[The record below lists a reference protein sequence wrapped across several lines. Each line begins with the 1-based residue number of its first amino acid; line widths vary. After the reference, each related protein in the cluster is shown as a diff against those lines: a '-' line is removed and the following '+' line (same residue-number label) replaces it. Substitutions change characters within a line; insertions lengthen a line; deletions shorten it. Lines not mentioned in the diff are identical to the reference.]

1 MIQSVLFK
9 GGKKPEKSCHS
20 VIDNPESVNLVNPPT
35 TIMIDIIEN
44 IKINHNEI
52 RALIGPNGAG
62 KTTFVSLLCG
72 RIKASKGKVFFNGVN
87 ISHLPVYT
95 RISMGI
101 GYTFQITSI
110 FFNLTVSENVALAL
124 KNKRQEEK
132 KSIVSEVLN
141 KVGLIDRINQRS
153 GDLSYGHQRLLELA
167 MGIAQRPKLLILDE
181 PTQGLSDLEI
191 ENFKKLIKKISATV
205 TVLLIEHNMDVVMSI
220 ADKITVLHFGEII
233 AEGDKKSIQRNP
245 VVQKAYLGD

>member
-1 MIQSVLFK
+1 MDSLNNILLYTENLTKNFQGIK
-9 GGKKPEKSCHS
+9 A
-20 VIDNPESVNLVNPPT
+20 VN
-35 TIMIDIIEN
+35 DIN
-44 IKINHNEI
+44 FKINHNEI

-87 ISHLPVYT
+87 ISHLPVFT

>member
-1 MIQSVLFK
+1 MDSLNSILLYTENLTKNFQGIK
-9 GGKKPEKSCHS
+9 A
-20 VIDNPESVNLVNPPT
+20 VN
-35 TIMIDIIEN
+35 DIN
-44 IKINHNEI
+44 FKINHNEI

-191 ENFKKLIKKISATV
+191 ENFKKLIKKISTTV

>member
-1 MIQSVLFK
+1 MDSLNNILLYTENLTKNFQGIK
-9 GGKKPEKSCHS
+9 A
-20 VIDNPESVNLVNPPT
+20 VN
-35 TIMIDIIEN
+35 DIN
-44 IKINHNEI
+44 FKINNNEI

-110 FFNLTVSENVALAL
+110 FFNLTVFENVALAL
-124 KNKRQEEK
+124 KNKRNDEK

>member
-1 MIQSVLFK
+1 MDSLNNILLYTENLTKNFQGIK
-9 GGKKPEKSCHS
+9 A
-20 VIDNPESVNLVNPPT
+20 VN
-35 TIMIDIIEN
+35 DIN
-44 IKINHNEI
+44 FKINNNEI

-72 RIKASKGKVFFNGVN
+72 RIKSSKGKVFFNGVN
-87 ISHLPVYT
+87 ISHLPVFT

-167 MGIAQRPKLLILDE
+167 MGIALNPKLLILAE

-191 ENFKKLIKKISATV
+191 ENFKQLIKKISSTV

>member
-1 MIQSVLFK
+1 MDSLNNNLLYTENLTKNFQGIK
-9 GGKKPEKSCHS
+9 A
-20 VIDNPESVNLVNPPT
+20 VN
-35 TIMIDIIEN
+35 DIN
-44 IKINHNEI
+44 FKINNNEI

-87 ISHLPVYT
+87 ISHLPVFT

-124 KNKRQEEK
+124 KSKRNEEK

-167 MGIAQRPKLLILDE
+167 MGIAQNPKLLILDE

-205 TVLLIEHNMDVVMSI
+205 TVLMIEHNMDVVMSI

-233 AEGDKKSIQRNP
+233 AEGDKQSIQRNP
-245 VVQKAYLGD
+245 IVQKAYLGD

>member
-1 MIQSVLFK
+1 MDSLNNILLYTENLTKNFQGIK
-9 GGKKPEKSCHS
+9 A
-20 VIDNPESVNLVNPPT
+20 VN
-35 TIMIDIIEN
+35 DIN
-44 IKINHNEI
+44 FKINNNEI

-72 RIKASKGKVFFNGVN
+72 RIKSSKGKVFFNGVN

-110 FFNLTVSENVALAL
+110 FFNLTVFENVTLAL
-124 KNKRQEEK
+124 KNKRNDEK

-167 MGIAQRPKLLILDE
+167 MGIAQNPKLLILDE

-191 ENFKKLIKKISATV
+191 ENFKKLIKKISSTV

-233 AEGDKKSIQRNP
+233 AEGDKQSIQRNP
-245 VVQKAYLGD
+245 IVQKAYLGD

>member
-1 MIQSVLFK
+1 MDSLNDILLYTENLTKNFQGIK
-9 GGKKPEKSCHS
+9 A
-20 VIDNPESVNLVNPPT
+20 VN
-35 TIMIDIIEN
+35 DIN
-44 IKINHNEI
+44 FKINHNEI

>member
-1 MIQSVLFK
+1 MDSLNNILLYT
-9 GGKKPEKSCHS
+9 E
-20 VIDNPESVNLVNPPT
+20 NLTKNFQGIKAVK
-35 TIMIDIIEN
+35 DIN
-44 IKINHNEI
+44 FKINNNEI

-87 ISHLPVYT
+87 ISHLPVFT

-110 FFNLTVSENVALAL
+110 FFNLTVFENVALAL

-167 MGIAQRPKLLILDE
+167 MGIAQNPKLLILDE

-191 ENFKKLIKKISATV
+191 ENFKKLIKKISSTV

-233 AEGDKKSIQRNP
+233 AEGDKQSIQRNP
-245 VVQKAYLGD
+245 IVQKAYLGD

>member
-1 MIQSVLFK
+1 MDSLNNILLYTENLTKNFQGIK
-9 GGKKPEKSCHS
+9 A
-20 VIDNPESVNLVNPPT
+20 VN
-35 TIMIDIIEN
+35 DIN
-44 IKINHNEI
+44 FKINHNEI

-72 RIKASKGKVFFNGVN
+72 RIKSSKGKVFFNGVN
-87 ISHLPVYT
+87 ISHLPVFT

-167 MGIAQRPKLLILDE
+167 MGIAQNPKLLILDE

-233 AEGDKKSIQRNP
+233 AEGDKQSIQRNP
-245 VVQKAYLGD
+245 IVQKAYLGD

>member
-1 MIQSVLFK
+1 MDSLNNILLYTENLTKNFQGIK
-9 GGKKPEKSCHS
+9 A
-20 VIDNPESVNLVNPPT
+20 VN
-35 TIMIDIIEN
+35 DIN
-44 IKINHNEI
+44 FKINHNEI

-72 RIKASKGKVFFNGVN
+72 RIKASEGKVFFNGVN

>member
-1 MIQSVLFK
+1 MDSLNSILLYTENLTKNFQGIK
-9 GGKKPEKSCHS
+9 A
-20 VIDNPESVNLVNPPT
+20 VN
-35 TIMIDIIEN
+35 DIN
-44 IKINHNEI
+44 FKINHNEI

-87 ISHLPVYT
+87 ISNLPVFT

-191 ENFKKLIKKISATV
+191 ENFKKLIKKISASV
-205 TVLLIEHNMDVVMSI
+205 TVLMIEHNMDVVMSI

>member
-1 MIQSVLFK
+1 MDSLNNILLYTENLTKNFQGIK
-9 GGKKPEKSCHS
+9 A
-20 VIDNPESVNLVNPPT
+20 VN
-35 TIMIDIIEN
+35 DIN
-44 IKINHNEI
+44 FKINHNEI

-87 ISHLPVYT
+87 ISHLPVFT

-167 MGIAQRPKLLILDE
+167 MGIAQNPKLLILDE

-233 AEGDKKSIQRNP
+233 AEGDKQSIQCNP
-245 VVQKAYLGD
+245 IVQKAYLGD

>member
-1 MIQSVLFK
+1 MDSLNNILLYTENLTKNFQGIK
-9 GGKKPEKSCHS
+9 A
-20 VIDNPESVNLVNPPT
+20 VN
-35 TIMIDIIEN
+35 DIN
-44 IKINHNEI
+44 FKINKNEI

-72 RIKASKGKVFFNGVN
+72 RIKSSKGKVFFNGVN
-87 ISHLPVYT
+87 ISHLPVFT

-110 FFNLTVSENVALAL
+110 FFNLTVFENVTLAL
-124 KNKRQEEK
+124 KNKRNDEK

-167 MGIAQRPKLLILDE
+167 MGIAQNPKLLILDE

-191 ENFKKLIKKISATV
+191 ENFKKLIKKISSTV

-233 AEGDKKSIQRNP
+233 AEGDKQSIQRNP
-245 VVQKAYLGD
+245 IVQKAYLGD

>member
-1 MIQSVLFK
+1 MDSLNNILLYTENLTKNFQGIK
-9 GGKKPEKSCHS
+9 A
-20 VIDNPESVNLVNPPT
+20 VN
-35 TIMIDIIEN
+35 DIN
-44 IKINHNEI
+44 FKINHNEI

-220 ADKITVLHFGEII
+220 ADKITVLHFGKII
-233 AEGDKKSIQRNP
+233 AEGDKQSIQRNP
-245 VVQKAYLGD
+245 IVQKAYLGD

>member
-1 MIQSVLFK
+1 MDSLNNILLYTENLTKNFQGIK
-9 GGKKPEKSCHS
+9 A
-20 VIDNPESVNLVNPPT
+20 VN
-35 TIMIDIIEN
+35 DIN
-44 IKINHNEI
+44 FKINNNEI

-72 RIKASKGKVFFNGVN
+72 RIKPSKGKVFFNGVN
-87 ISHLPVYT
+87 ISHLPVFT

-124 KNKRQEEK
+124 KNKRNEEK

-167 MGIAQRPKLLILDE
+167 MGIAQNPKLLILDE

-191 ENFKKLIKKISATV
+191 ENFKKLIKKISSTV

-233 AEGDKKSIQRNP
+233 AEGDKQSIQRNP
-245 VVQKAYLGD
+245 IVQKAYLGD

>member
-1 MIQSVLFK
+1 MDSLNNILLYTENLTKNFQGIK
-9 GGKKPEKSCHS
+9 A
-20 VIDNPESVNLVNPPT
+20 VN
-35 TIMIDIIEN
+35 DIN
-44 IKINHNEI
+44 FKINHNEI

-110 FFNLTVSENVALAL
+110 FFNLTVFENVALAL
-124 KNKRQEEK
+124 KNKRNEEK

>member
-1 MIQSVLFK
+1 MDSLNNILLYTENLTKNFQGIK
-9 GGKKPEKSCHS
+9 A
-20 VIDNPESVNLVNPPT
+20 VN
-35 TIMIDIIEN
+35 DIN
-44 IKINHNEI
+44 FKINHNEI

-167 MGIAQRPKLLILDE
+167 MGIAQSPKLLILDE

-191 ENFKKLIKKISATV
+191 ENFKKLIKKISSTV

>member
-1 MIQSVLFK
+1 MDSLNNILLYTENLTKNFQGIK
-9 GGKKPEKSCHS
+9 A
-20 VIDNPESVNLVNPPT
+20 VN
-35 TIMIDIIEN
+35 DIN
-44 IKINHNEI
+44 FKINHNEI

-87 ISHLPVYT
+87 ISHLPVFT

-167 MGIAQRPKLLILDE
+167 MGIAQSPKLLILDE

-191 ENFKKLIKKISATV
+191 ENFKKLIKKISSTV

>member
-1 MIQSVLFK
+1 MDSLNNILLYTENLTKNFQGIK
-9 GGKKPEKSCHS
+9 A
-20 VIDNPESVNLVNPPT
+20 VN
-35 TIMIDIIEN
+35 DIN
-44 IKINHNEI
+44 FKINNNEI

-72 RIKASKGKVFFNGVN
+72 RIKSSKGKVFFNGVN
-87 ISHLPVYT
+87 ISHLPVFT

-167 MGIAQRPKLLILDE
+167 MGIAQSPKLLILDE

-191 ENFKKLIKKISATV
+191 ENFKKLIKKISSTV

-233 AEGDKKSIQRNP
+233 AEGDKQSIQHNP
-245 VVQKAYLGD
+245 IVQKAYLGD

>member
-1 MIQSVLFK
+1 MDSLNNILLYTENLTKNFQGIK
-9 GGKKPEKSCHS
+9 A
-20 VIDNPESVNLVNPPT
+20 VN
-35 TIMIDIIEN
+35 DIN
-44 IKINHNEI
+44 FKINNNEI

-72 RIKASKGKVFFNGVN
+72 RIKSSKGKVFFNGVN
-87 ISHLPVYT
+87 ISHLPVFT

-110 FFNLTVSENVALAL
+110 FFNLTVSENVALAI

-167 MGIAQRPKLLILDE
+167 MGIAQRPKLF
-181 PTQGLSDLEI
+181 S
-191 ENFKKLIKKISATV
+191 KINSAF
-205 TVLLIEHNMDVVMSI
+205 MYPGS
-220 ADKITVLHFGEII
+220 
-233 AEGDKKSIQRNP
+233 
-245 VVQKAYLGD
+245 

>member
-1 MIQSVLFK
+1 MDSLNNILLYTENLTKNFQGIK
-9 GGKKPEKSCHS
+9 A
-20 VIDNPESVNLVNPPT
+20 VN
-35 TIMIDIIEN
+35 DIN
-44 IKINHNEI
+44 FKINHNEI

-95 RISMGI
+95 IISMGI

-205 TVLLIEHNMDVVMSI
+205 TILLIEHNMDVVMSI

>member
-1 MIQSVLFK
+1 MDSLNNILLCTENLTKNFQGIKAVNDINFK
-9 GGKKPEKSCHS
+9 
-20 VIDNPESVNLVNPPT
+20 IY
-35 TIMIDIIEN
+35 
-44 IKINHNEI
+44 HNEI

>member
-1 MIQSVLFK
+1 MDSLNNILLYTENLTKNFQGIK
-9 GGKKPEKSCHS
+9 A
-20 VIDNPESVNLVNPPT
+20 VN
-35 TIMIDIIEN
+35 DIN
-44 IKINHNEI
+44 FKINNNEI

-87 ISHLPVYT
+87 ISYLPVFT

-124 KNKRQEEK
+124 KNKRNDEK

-167 MGIAQRPKLLILDE
+167 MGIAQNPKLLILDE

-191 ENFKKLIKKISATV
+191 ENFKKLIKKISSTV

-233 AEGDKKSIQRNP
+233 AEGDKQSIQRNP
-245 VVQKAYLGD
+245 IVQKAYLGD

>member
-1 MIQSVLFK
+1 MDSLNNILLYTENLTKNFQGIK
-9 GGKKPEKSCHS
+9 A
-20 VIDNPESVNLVNPPT
+20 VN
-35 TIMIDIIEN
+35 N
-44 IKINHNEI
+44 INFKINHNEI

-87 ISHLPVYT
+87 ISNLPVYT

>member
-1 MIQSVLFK
+1 MDSLNNILLYTENLTKNFQGIK
-9 GGKKPEKSCHS
+9 A
-20 VIDNPESVNLVNPPT
+20 VN
-35 TIMIDIIEN
+35 DIN
-44 IKINHNEI
+44 FKINNNEI

-72 RIKASKGKVFFNGVN
+72 RIKSSKGKVFFNGIN
-87 ISHLPVYT
+87 ISHLPVFT

-124 KNKRQEEK
+124 KNKRKDEK

-167 MGIAQRPKLLILDE
+167 MGIAQSPKLLILDE

-191 ENFKKLIKKISATV
+191 ENFKKLIKKISSTV

-233 AEGDKKSIQRNP
+233 AEGDKQSIQRNP
-245 VVQKAYLGD
+245 IVQKAYLGD